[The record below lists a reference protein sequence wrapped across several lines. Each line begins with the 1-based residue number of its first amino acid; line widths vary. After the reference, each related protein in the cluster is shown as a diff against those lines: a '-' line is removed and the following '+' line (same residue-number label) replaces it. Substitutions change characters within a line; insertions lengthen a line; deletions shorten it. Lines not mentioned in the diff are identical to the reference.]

1 MFKMFNYFKMK
12 NLEDELKKKE
22 EQIRYEKFDMLD
34 LKELEEISNKI
45 MALRLEMSGVKL
57 NLE

>member
-1 MFKMFNYFKMK
+1 MIKMFNYFKLK

-34 LKELEEISNKI
+34 LKELEEITCKI
-45 MALRLEMSGVKL
+45 MTLQLEMAGVKL
-57 NLE
+57 ELN

>member
-1 MFKMFNYFKMK
+1 MIKMFNYFKLK
-12 NLEDELKKKE
+12 NLEDELKQKE

-45 MALRLEMSGVKL
+45 MTLQLEMAGVKL
-57 NLE
+57 ELN

>member
-1 MFKMFNYFKMK
+1 MIKMFNYFKLK

-45 MALRLEMSGVKL
+45 MTLQLEMAGIKL
-57 NLE
+57 ELN

>member
-1 MFKMFNYFKMK
+1 MIKMFNYFKLK

-45 MALRLEMSGVKL
+45 MTLQLEMAGVKL
-57 NLE
+57 ELN